1 MEIIKPSIDSTK
13 GIIIGSKKF
22 ILSETLKPTTSPPI
36 TNEDMKTGS
45 RINIIFLFIGYF
57 FALVANSPSA

>member
-36 TNEDMKTGS
+36 TNEDIKTGS
-45 RINIIFLFIGYF
+45 RTNMIFLSIWYF
-57 FALVANSPSA
+57 FVLVANFSSA

>member
-45 RINIIFLFIGYF
+45 NIIFLFIGYF
-57 FALVANSPSA
+57 FALVANSSSA